1 MNELKICR
9 VEEIEPDIYK
19 FEVIFNAA
27 KTSITKSSILK
38 KLKSRCS
45 DRAKS

>member
-9 VEEIEPDIYK
+9 IEELEPDLYR
-19 FEVIFNAA
+19 FEVFFNAA
-27 KTSITKSSILK
+27 KTSIEKSSILK

-45 DRAKS
+45 DRVK